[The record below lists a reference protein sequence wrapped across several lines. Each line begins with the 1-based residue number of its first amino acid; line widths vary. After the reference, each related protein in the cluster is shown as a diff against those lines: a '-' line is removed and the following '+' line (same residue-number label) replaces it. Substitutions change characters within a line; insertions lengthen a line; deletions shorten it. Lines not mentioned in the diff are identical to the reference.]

1 MNEVRNVQKNKNRK
15 KIAPWIAALVFI
27 VLFGSYIGFLAFV
40 WMQTRGV
47 AAARIFI
54 GIYIAVLAAMI
65 VGIII
70 ALRQRLKEI
79 DGGEEDE
86 ALQY

>member
-1 MNEVRNVQKNKNRK
+1 MNRDRERK
-15 KIAPWIAALVFI
+15 KIAPWIVAIVFI
-27 VLFGSYIGFLAFV
+27 VFFGAYIGVLIWSQLQIHAV
-40 WMQTRGV
+40 NG
-47 AAARIFI
+47 ASILI

-70 ALRQRLKEI
+70 ALIQRLKEI